1 MENFFE
7 SAKEKFTQLTENATQ
22 LFNKDVIGSLKDY
35 SIDKINE
42 AWSQIENSSGVFQR
56 TGYSI
61 TSIEI
66 NLAIPPA
73 FELSLD
79 QEKIISEEEEKKLLE
94 ENKDKTILYPILV
107 ALFKANAIQKSI
119 ISVQYKFS
127 GLTIGLGLSPSIDMK
142 FKKISGSS
150 NVSVENTV
158 PPVAG
163 NMA

>member
-79 QEKIISEEEEKKLLE
+79 QEKIISEAE
-94 ENKDKTILYPILV
+94 I
-107 ALFKANAIQKSI
+107 
-119 ISVQYKFS
+119 
-127 GLTIGLGLSPSIDMK
+127 
-142 FKKISGSS
+142 
-150 NVSVENTV
+150 
-158 PPVAG
+158 
-163 NMA
+163 